1 MIGEPFGPWL
11 YQREAEFFS
20 AIRVT
25 VEGYSGEET
34 FDWLYDE
41 AQTLRV
47 MPSDEGKEGLSAVS
61 QVRQRIESSFSE
73 LWRRF
78 ADRIYSRSWHGLWT
92 NLLLKILEFNME
104 RAGIIATA

>member
-34 FDWLYDE
+34 FDWHYDE
-41 AQTLRV
+41 VKSNKLCKVRRRL
-47 MPSDEGKEGLSAVS
+47 GGLKGA
-61 QVRQRIESSFSE
+61 IGGF
-73 LWRRF
+73 
-78 ADRIYSRSWHGLWT
+78 
-92 NLLLKILEFNME
+92 
-104 RAGIIATA
+104 